1 MMYLFGGC
9 YFALKQAVFAKR
21 VCFKILSAYNSPHS
35 AAIYL
40 FDFRISS
47 VSVVVF
53 VFLLFMFFAEQTVG
67 QFRASGVRA
76 RTFRFSRHND
86 TSILKHKESPRRF
99 PRVSSLWL
107 FSIII
112 ISQTPTLLNSH
123 LLVFTPIFQYYF
135 EFCKSFLMNS
145 ENVC

>member
-1 MMYLFGGC
+1 MMHLFGGC
-9 YFALKQAVFAKR
+9 CFAFKQAILAKR
-21 VCFKILSAYNSPHS
+21 VRLEILSSDNAPRS

-40 FDFRISS
+40 FGFRISS

-53 VFLLFMFFAEQTVG
+53 VFLLFMFFAVQTIG
-67 QFRASGVRA
+67 QFRASGVCA

-123 LLVFTPIFQYYF
+123 LLVFTPIFQ
-135 EFCKSFLMNS
+135 
-145 ENVC
+145 